1 MTATTVWNAAG
12 LQTGMTEIL
21 VAFGLR
27 TPQDE
32 AKSNHPHQRK
42 DDGAAGD
49 LENGT
54 HSQTLELHLGADSEA
69 AADESDAHVP
79 SEAEGDEATPGTGLQ
94 DTASRP
100 LQEEEEGMAADA
112 DEDNADASSMISDG
126 ADSYQGLPPESLAHL
141 TALANENA
149 FYASEGTEQDAAAAK
164 QNVALD
170 TACELLTQN
179 DEQQLPPDAHKP
191 VAVAQTE
198 ADAKAEQAS
207 DMMPGEQLQLGD
219 GVREAEDQSG
229 LQMAVDELPEEMAG
243 SSQSTAAAAQALPS
257 SGEVKWQA
265 GTGIEV
271 HSSKAPQVWSWQS
284 GTLGNSCSNE
294 ATQAMVRW
302 ESPPSARTPGGPVP
316 RLSELVEVA
325 HLRPVP
331 PTETHIAETDMPP
344 KGSLL
349 EVDCGDASGYKCA
362 VLVGKPKIFFGQ
374 LQDLDSMIRI
384 ISSGTEVAAS

>member
-1 MTATTVWNAAG
+1 MTANTVWNAAG

-21 VAFGLR
+21 VAPGLR

-32 AKSNHPHQRK
+32 AKSKHPHQHK
-42 DDGAAGD
+42 DDGAGGD

-100 LQEEEEGMAADA
+100 LQEEDKGMAADA
-112 DEDNADASSMISDG
+112 DQDNADASSMISDG
-126 ADSYQGLPPESLAHL
+126 ADSYQGLPPETLAHL
-141 TALANENA
+141 TASANENA
-149 FYASEGTEQDAAAAK
+149 SYASEGTEQDADAAK

-170 TACELLTQN
+170 AECKQVTEE
-179 DEQQLPPDAHKP
+179 DGQQLPPDAHKP
-191 VAVAQTE
+191 VAAAQTE
-198 ADAKAEQAS
+198 ADAKAEQDS
-207 DMMPGEQLQLGD
+207 DMMPGEQLQFGD
-219 GVREAEDQSG
+219 GVRETEDRSR

-243 SSQSTAAAAQALPS
+243 SSQSTAAAQASPS

-265 GTGIEV
+265 GTGVEV
-271 HSSKAPQVWSWQS
+271 HCSKAPQVWSWQS
-284 GTLGNSCSNE
+284 GTLGNSCSKE
-294 ATQAMVRW
+294 AIQAMVDL
-302 ESPPSARTPGGPVP
+302 ESPSSARNLGGPVP
-316 RLSELVEVA
+316 RLLELVEVA
-325 HLRPVP
+325 RLRPVP
-331 PTETHIAETDMPP
+331 PTETHIAETDMSP

-349 EVDCGDASGYKCA
+349 EVDCGGYKCA
-362 VLVGKPKIFFGQ
+362 VLVGKPKIFVGQ